1 MKKLVAVVVL
11 ALCASFVKVEAQSAD
26 YRAFYV
32 HFSRHYT
39 DFTPLNTDIDTMNA
53 HGASYKHP
61 FGHFTYGMGFVRKKK
76 FIETGGH
83 IYWGNTKEMFSG
95 NSDSVGNNIVF
106 TDYWVRQR
114 LLSVNYRIGLALGN
128 NITLG
133 TDLGGILSN
142 FQHLVMDHDKTPLW
156 FINFTGQRSFL
167 GSVSPYLSFH
177 ILLEES
183 AYLNIEPY
191 ATFTFGDTHYD
202 EAFDKQIFYPNSS
215 INGKLQMR
223 FYGLRIGIGL
233 GSVN

>member
-39 DFTPLNTDIDTMNA
+39 DFTPLNTDIDSMNA
-53 HGASYKHP
+53 HGASYSKV
-61 FGHFTYGMGFVRKKK
+61 FGHFTYGIGFVRKHR
-76 FIETGGH
+76 FIETGFNF
-83 IYWGNTKEMFSG
+83 YWGNTKEIVSG
-95 NSDSVGNNIVF
+95 TSDSVGNIIEF

-114 LLSVNYRIGLALGN
+114 LFSASYRIGLSMGN
-128 NITLG
+128 HFSIG
-133 TDLGGILSN
+133 TDLGGVLSN
-142 FQHLVMDHDKTPLW
+142 FQHLKLEHTKTPLW
-156 FINFTGQRSFL
+156 FLNYSGQRSFL
-167 GSVSPYLSFH
+167 GSVSPYLSIH
-177 ILLEES
+177 VVLEES
-183 AYLNIEPY
+183 IYLNLEPY
-191 ATFTFGDTHYD
+191 AAFTFGDTHYD

>member
-1 MKKLVAVVVL
+1 MRKLIIILTLTFIGAVSDL
-11 ALCASFVKVEAQSAD
+11 SSQAIN
-26 YRAFYV
+26 YRAFY
-32 HFSRHYT
+32 FQISKHYC
-39 DFTPLNTDIDTMNA
+39 DFTPLWNDIDTMNA

-95 NSDSVGNNIVF
+95 TSDSVGNNIVF

-191 ATFTFGDTHYD
+191 ATFTFGETHYD
-202 EAFDKQIFYPNSS
+202 EAFDKQVFYPNSS

-223 FYGLRIGIGL
+223 FYGLRISIGL